1 MKISVCI
8 KQVPDTTEVKIDPET
23 NNLVREGVVS
33 TINPFDECAVEAAL
47 RIKDIMG
54 AHVTAITMGPPQA
67 KDVLQYALDM
77 GVDEA
82 MLLSDRAFA
91 GSDTL
96 ATGYALAGFIASLKP
111 DLVICGSEA
120 VDGCT
125 GQVGPI
131 VAENLGWPQFTYV
144 EDFRI
149 EKNEIVVERERKE
162 GYKLLS
168 AKLPAVLCVLKE
180 KFSPRQAVA
189 TGKSPKVFNAQEAGL
204 DNKCLGISGSRTR
217 VVSVSVNN
225 KKMLNYVEIDSNLP
239 AEERIRMIINGGIE
253 PKKIALVRGT
263 TAELATAIFQDA
275 EFKRY
280 LVN

>member
-1 MKISVCI
+1 
-8 KQVPDTTEVKIDPET
+8 
-23 NNLVREGVVS
+23 
-33 TINPFDECAVEAAL
+33 
-47 RIKDIMG
+47 MG

-67 KDVLQYALDM
+67 KDVLRYALGM

-96 ATGYALAGFIASLKP
+96 ATGYALAGFIASLSP
-111 DLVICGSEA
+111 NLVICGSEA
-120 VDGCT
+120 IDGCT

-131 VAENLGWPQFTYV
+131 IAENLGWPQFTYV
-144 EDFRI
+144 ENFHI
-149 EKNEIVVERERKE
+149 EKNEIIVERERKE

-168 AKLPAVLCVLKE
+168 AKMPAVLCVLKD
-180 KFSPRQAVA
+180 KFPPRQTVA
-189 TGKSPKVFNAQEAGL
+189 IEKTLKVFNAQEVGL
-204 DNKCLGISGSRTR
+204 DEKRLGISGSRTR

-225 KKMLNYVEIDSNLP
+225 KKALNYVEIDSSLP

-253 PKKIALVRGT
+253 PKKVALVRGT
-263 TAELATAIFQDA
+263 TAELAVAIFQDA